1 MCHELATQVNTSLW
15 GQNELHN
22 DSMAADELFTRRLPL
37 KIGNEQRCGCHQAA
51 TATNIMHAHRLTQKN
66 IEFLS
71 FDMQQKMNSTMRMNC
86 ISWCLKIIVI
96 TKKIVFFFHSS
107 V

>member
-22 DSMAADELFTRRLPL
+22 DWGDELFTRRLPL
-37 KIGNEQRCGCHQAA
+37 KIGNEQRCGYHQAA

-71 FDMQQKMNSTMRMNC
+71 FDRAENE
-86 ISWCLKIIVI
+86 
-96 TKKIVFFFHSS
+96 FHHENESYFLVS
-107 V
+107 QNYFHN